1 MEPFG
6 SFSFPFLSPPLLVCF
21 YCIIIWMGGGR
32 GGGGGLLLAGVKIPL
47 KFYEYGTSF
56 YATTVYCT
64 MNSGLE
70 RV

>member
-6 SFSFPFLSPPLLVCF
+6 SFSFPFLSPLLVCS
-21 YCIIIWMGGGR
+21 YCIIIWMDGGR
-32 GGGGGLLLAGVKIPL
+32 GGRGGLFSAGVKIPL

-56 YATTVYCT
+56 YAATVYRI